1 MSEETT
7 RMQKLSVDEL
17 AAFAGQMALVIQSGL
32 PVLDGLEIM
41 HDDAENDGERAI
53 LAAMLD
59 VFRET
64 DSLSQAMAAAGV
76 FPAYMTGMVNTGE
89 VTGNLDRVMTRLEGH
104 YRRESSLRAS
114 IYQAVVYPVILSIM
128 VTAVVLILLVQV
140 MPVFNRVFQELG
152 TRMTGLPLV
161 LSRVGNALS
170 GVGFAVIVAVLAL
183 AVMLLIAGR
192 TDRGAARLQAW
203 AYRLPG
209 LRRMWQDEAAAR
221 FAAHMSLVLV
231 SGLTVDEGLDMAAE
245 LVPDPD
251 FARKLADCRER
262 MEDGASFSLAL
273 RQSGIFSGMY
283 AQLIEMGSRT
293 GNVDEALEKVADLAQ
308 TELDNRIDT
317 RIARLEPALVIVMSV
332 IVGGILLSVMVPLMS
347 IMSAL

>member
-41 HDDAENDGERAI
+41 RDDAANDGERAI
-53 LAAMLD
+53 LDAMRD

-64 DSLSQAMAAAGV
+64 DSLSEAMTAAGV

-89 VTGNLDRVMTRLEGH
+89 VTGNLDRVMNRLEHH

-114 IYQAVVYPVILSIM
+114 LYQAVVYPVILAIM
-128 VTAVVLILLVQV
+128 VTAVILILIVQV
-140 MPVFNRVFQELG
+140 MPVFDRVFQELG

-161 LSRVGNALS
+161 LSRLGSALS
-170 GVGFAVIVAVLAL
+170 GVGFAVIVAVLAV
-183 AVMLLIAGR
+183 AVLVLIAGR
-192 TDRGAARLQAW
+192 TDRGAARMQAW
-203 AYRLPG
+203 ACRLPG
-209 LRRMWQDEAAAR
+209 LRRLWQDEAAAR

-231 SGLTVDEGLDMAAE
+231 SGLTVDEGLDMAAD
-245 LVPDPD
+245 LIPDPG
-251 FARKLADCRER
+251 FAHRLADCRR
-262 MEDGASFSLAL
+262 QMDGGASFASAL
-273 RQSGIFSGMY
+273 RESGIFSGMY

-293 GNVDEALEKVADLAQ
+293 GNVDEAMEKVADLYQEA
-308 TELDNRIDT
+308 LDTQIDT
-317 RIARLEPALVIVMSV
+317 RIARLEPALVIIMSV

>member
-1 MSEETT
+1 MAEKTT

-41 HDDAENDGERAI
+41 RDDAENDGERNI
-53 LAAMLD
+53 LDAMRD

-64 DSLSQAMAAAGV
+64 DSLSQAMTAAGV
-76 FPAYMTGMVNTGE
+76 FPAYMTAMVNTGE
-89 VTGNLDRVMTRLEGH
+89 VTGNLDRVMAQLEGH

-128 VTAVVLILLVQV
+128 VTAVVLILVVQV
-140 MPVFNRVFQELG
+140 MPVFDRVFQELG

-161 LSRVGNALS
+161 LSRLGNALS
-170 GVGFAVIVAVLAL
+170 GVGFGVIVAVLAL
-183 AVMLLIAGR
+183 AAMLLIAGR

-203 AYRLPG
+203 ASRLPG
-209 LRRMWQDEAAAR
+209 LRSLWQEEAAAR

-231 SGLTVDEGLDMAAE
+231 SGLTVDEGMDMAID
-245 LVPDPD
+245 LIPDVG
-251 FARKLADCRER
+251 FAHKLADCRKR
-262 MEDGASFSLAL
+262 MADGASFSSAV

-283 AQLIEMGSRT
+283 AQLVEMGSRT
-293 GNVDEALEKVADLAQ
+293 GNMDEALEKVADLCQA
-308 TELDNRIDT
+308 ELDTRIDT
-317 RIARLEPALVIVMSV
+317 RIARLEPALVIIMSV

>member
-53 LAAMLD
+53 LATMLD

-192 TDRGAARLQAW
+192 TDRGAAQLQAW

-209 LRRMWQDEAAAR
+209 LRRMWQDEAAAW

-308 TELDNRIDT
+308 TDLDNRIDT